1 MPVNVSVVLCT
12 WNNCRRL
19 RATLNSI
26 SRCTI
31 PAAIEWELIL
41 VNNNCTDR
49 TDEVA
54 NDFCGKVPLIYIHE
68 PRQGLSRARN
78 AGLNTAAGHLVLF
91 TDDDVMPCANWIG
104 SYWDAYQERPYGF
117 YFGGPV
123 ESRFVGDRPDRE
135 LLPLGPYSVKGLN
148 WGPLP
153 KVLDAGEQFIGA
165 NWACPRDPLKA
176 TGGFNKALG
185 LNPSCDEVRTGEENE
200 IMLKLREQGLSPW
213 YLPQA
218 MIVHF
223 VLPEKVTLKHIG
235 LRARSSAYYKAIK
248 NPEKYK
254 CGPFLFGVPIWLYKD
269 VFTCL
274 RRWAS
279 YKVKGGTGYR
289 EYVKLNRLIGILT
302 ALRKRTED
310 EN

>member
-1 MPVNVSVVLCT
+1 MPVNVSVILCT
-12 WNNCRRL
+12 WNNCSRL
-19 RATLNSI
+19 RTTMDFILRNAMQTGI
-26 SRCTI
+26 D
-31 PAAIEWELIL
+31 WELIL
-41 VNNNCTDR
+41 VNNNCTDS

-54 NDFCGKVPLIYIHE
+54 NDFCGKLPVVYIYE
-68 PRQGLSRARN
+68 PKQGLSRARN
-78 AGLNTAAGHLVLF
+78 AGLNAATGDLVVF
-91 TDDDVMPCANWIG
+91 TDDDVMPCANWLR
-104 SYWDAYQERPYGF
+104 SYWNAYQEKPHGF

-123 ESRFVGDRPDRE
+123 ESRFVGDKPDRQ
-135 LLPLGPYSVKGLN
+135 LLSLAPYSVKGMN
-148 WGPLP
+148 WGVLP
-153 KVLDAGEQFIGA
+153 KVLDAGEQFIAA
-165 NWACPRDPLKA
+165 NWACPIEPLRA
-176 TGGFNKALG
+176 TGGFDTGFG

-223 VLPEKVTLKHIG
+223 VPPEKVTLEHIG
-235 LRARSSAYYKAIK
+235 LRARASAYYKTIK

-254 CGPFLFGVPIWLYKD
+254 RGPFLLGVPFWLYKD

-279 YKVKGGTGYR
+279 YKVKGGTGYQ
-289 EYVKLNRLIGILT
+289 EYVKLNRLIGILR